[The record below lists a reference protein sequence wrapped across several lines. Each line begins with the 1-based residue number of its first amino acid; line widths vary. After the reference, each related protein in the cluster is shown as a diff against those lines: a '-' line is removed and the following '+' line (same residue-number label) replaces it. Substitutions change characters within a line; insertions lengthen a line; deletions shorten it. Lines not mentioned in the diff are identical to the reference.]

1 MILLQVVGTTGI
13 FTDRGAEGRRVSS
26 RTNPL
31 YAYSNRR
38 APSRDMAIELG
49 GQDDFKQRI
58 SGGCGRGNQG
68 IGYKPVSHF
77 VRRSSV
83 LRNNLGWAGER
94 FVVFS
99 RTRANAFDL
108 HSRLYNIIP
117 LCCLEES
124 SLSSVEGM
132 TSCSCHG
139 QATRPGSAKTQNNRG
154 HFEVKYLISAKSNYR
169 CHLGSR
175 VL

>member
-1 MILLQVVGTTGI
+1 M
-13 FTDRGAEGRRVSS
+13 VS
-26 RTNPL
+26 
-31 YAYSNRR
+31 AYSNHQ
-38 APSRDMAIELG
+38 APSRNVEIRLG

-58 SGGCGRGNQG
+58 SGGWWERKSGDWVLTG
-68 IGYKPVSHF
+68 ITFRETLFNEPVF
-77 VRRSSV
+77 
-83 LRNNLGWAGER
+83 RNNLGWANER

-117 LCCLEES
+117 LSCLEEQS